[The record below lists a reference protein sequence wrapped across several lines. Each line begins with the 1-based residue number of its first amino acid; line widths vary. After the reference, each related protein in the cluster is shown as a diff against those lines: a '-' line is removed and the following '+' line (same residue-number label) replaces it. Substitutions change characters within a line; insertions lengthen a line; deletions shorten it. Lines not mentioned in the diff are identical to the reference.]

1 MNLKTFKPNKKFF
14 YWIGGIFLFLI
25 LLNIG
30 IGTWI
35 KNRIPAI
42 IEEKNDTAYN
52 FEYKDLGFSLFNSSL
67 SVEGISITPKENFPE
82 KLPLDFTAEVGEI
95 KVVGVNF
102 FKLLRSKDLSA
113 YSIKIREPKLVYY
126 QSEEKDTTPSSSKL
140 GSVIDVNSFI
150 IEDAF
155 FELYDSDKKT
165 KLAEFQNLDLD
176 LDGVNLSE
184 RTLEKDIPF
193 TYNNFEMTSG
203 KIFYQLNPVQKLNA
217 SSLKVNDN
225 LFYLNNFLIQSDEE
239 IIRVDPKKVNYRLL
253 PDMKTPQ
260 VIFTGL
266 DWGYNKADAL
276 YFKADILKFD
286 SVDVNI
292 RNTRERPADTS
303 RIASNLVPFELNIDK
318 IFLDNSRFRIRNA
331 LDAQKINIQIE
342 KVSNVVGDKLS
353 VQSIILDNPEI
364 ISYQSNSAPKKVENV
379 AKDFIDI
386 VQIADVNIKNG
397 IYKLH
402 NLKDNKNLLI
412 VDKVNFNMKNIEMN
426 PESYQEKIPF
436 TYKDVLLT
444 ASSMNY
450 NPNHIYE
457 LKSKDIKFQN
467 GQFRLTNFEMKP
479 KITRAQFIRQLKKE
493 KDLYTITA
501 QSVNIPK
508 LNWGF
513 RGNTIS
519 FQVPNLEV
527 NKVHANVYRS
537 KVPPDDPKKKEL
549 YSKLLR
555 DIPFYLEVNQLN
567 LKDSQVEYEEETTES
582 NGPGKLTFSN
592 FNANVKNI
600 YSGFGKSSLPDV
612 VATINTNFMN
622 DSKLNAIWTFN
633 PMNRSEKFNIK
644 GSIFN
649 FDAKRMTPFVKP
661 YLHATMEGNMKEV
674 RFNFTGND
682 INATG
687 DFGVRYDNLK
697 VTLYNADTGKERKIL
712 NTVGNLLV
720 KSSTKEKY
728 NEVAIK
734 PVIRNQDRSFFN
746 FFWNCVLQGLKQS
759 LLII

>member
-1 MNLKTFKPNKKFF
+1 M
-14 YWIGGIFLFLI
+14 GGILLVLI
-25 LLNIG
+25 LLKIG
-30 IGTWI
+30 IGAWI

-42 IEEKNDTAYN
+42 IEEKNDTAYH
-52 FEYKDLGFSLFNSSL
+52 FEYQDLGFSIFNSSL
-67 SVEGISITPKENFPE
+67 SVKGISITPKENFPE
-82 KLPLDFTAEVGEI
+82 KLPLDFTAEVREI
-95 KVVGVNF
+95 KVVGINF
-102 FKLLRSKDLSA
+102 FKLLGSKDLSA
-113 YSIKIREPKLVYY
+113 YSIKILEPKFVYY
-126 QSEEKDTTPSSSKL
+126 QSEEKDTTRSSSKL
-140 GSVIDVNSFI
+140 GSVIDVNSFT

-155 FELYDSDKKT
+155 FELFDSDKKT
-165 KLAEFQNLDLD
+165 KLAEFRNVDLE

-193 TYNNFEMTSG
+193 TYKNFEMTSG
-203 KIFYQLNPVQKLNA
+203 EIFYQLNPVQKLNA

-225 LFYLNNFLIQSDEE
+225 LFYLNNFLIQSNED
-239 IIRVDPKKVNYRLL
+239 VLKVNPKKVNYRLL
-253 PDMKTPQ
+253 PDVKTPQ

-276 YFKADILKFD
+276 YFKAEILKFD

-292 RNTRERPADTS
+292 RNTKERPKDTL
-303 RIASNLVPFELNIDK
+303 RIASHLVPFELNIEK
-318 IFLDNSRFRIRNA
+318 IQLDNSRFRIRHA
-331 LDAQKINIQIE
+331 LDAKNINIQID

-353 VQSIILDNPEI
+353 VQSILLDHPEI
-364 ISYQSNSAPKKVENV
+364 ISYQSKQAPKKVENV
-379 AKDFIDI
+379 TNDLLDI
-386 VQIADVNIKNG
+386 IQIADLNIKNG
-397 IYKLH
+397 IYKLNH
-402 NLKDNKNLLI
+402 LKDNKNLLV
-412 VDKVNFNMKNIEMN
+412 VDKVNFQMKNIEMN

-436 TYKDVLLT
+436 LYQDVLLT
-444 ASSMNY
+444 ASSLHY
-450 NPNHIYE
+450 NPNYVYE
-457 LKSKDIKFQN
+457 LKTNNIKFQN
-467 GQFRLTNFEMKP
+467 GHFSLANFEMKP
-479 KITRAQFIRQLKKE
+479 KITRAQFVRQLKKE
-493 KDLYTITA
+493 LDLYTITA

-513 RGNTIS
+513 RGNTLS
-519 FQVPNLEV
+519 FQVPNMDL
-527 NKVHANVYRS
+527 NQVHANVYRS
-537 KVPPDDPKKKEL
+537 KVPPDDPKKKQL

-555 DIPFYLEVNQLN
+555 DLPFYLEVNQLN
-567 LKDSQVEYEEETTES
+567 LKNSQVEYEEETTES

-600 YSGFGKSSLPDV
+600 NSGFGKSSLPDV

-622 DSKLNAIWTFN
+622 DSKLHAVWTFN

-682 INATG
+682 IQATG
-687 DFGVRYDNLK
+687 DFGVKYDNLK
-697 VTLYNADTGKERKIL
+697 VTLYNQDTGKERKVL

-728 NEVAIK
+728 NEVEIK
-734 PVIRNQDRSFFN
+734 PVTRNQDRSFFN
-746 FFWNCVLQGLKQS
+746 FFWNCVLQGLKQT